1 MQPKEHAKQMT
12 RTFPADFTWGTATA
26 AYQIEGAVS
35 EDGRTRSI
43 WDTFSHTPGKTFAGD
58 NGDVAADHYHRY
70 PADIDLMSEL
80 GMGSYRFSV
89 SWPRVVPTGVGAV
102 NPKGIDF
109 YSRLV
114 DRMLAKGISPALTLY
129 HWDLPQELQDAGG
142 WTARDTAYHFADY
155 AAAVAAALGDRV
167 PLWTTL
173 NEPWCSAF
181 LGYAGGVH
189 APGHTSGAEAL
200 AATHHLLLG
209 HGLALQQLRAA
220 VPSSAKLAITLNPAM
235 ARPATSSAEDAAA
248 CKKIDGLQ
256 NRVWLD
262 PLFHGSYPADV
273 VEFTSGLC
281 DWAFVQDGDL
291 ATIATPFDVLGVN
304 YYSPVIVGH
313 FAGDGERARADGH
326 GNTTGNAWPGCDDT
340 QFFDLP
346 GRHTAM
352 GWPVDAA
359 GLHQLLVRLSTDY
372 PKSMMITENG
382 AAYEDVVSA
391 DGAVHDAERVRYL
404 HEHLCALHDA
414 IADGIDVQ
422 GYYLWSLL
430 DNFEWSYGFSKR
442 FGIIRVDYETQLR
455 TPKDSARFY
464 ADIVRA
470 NAVPPL

>member
-1 MQPKEHAKQMT
+1 MT
-12 RTFPADFTWGTATA
+12 QTFPASFTWGTATA
-26 AYQIEGAVS
+26 AYQIEGAVA
-35 EDGRTRSI
+35 EDGRTPSI
-43 WDTFSHTPGKTFAGD
+43 WDTFSHTRGKVLAGD

-70 PADIDLMSEL
+70 VADVDLMSEL

-89 SWPRVVPTGVGAV
+89 SWPRVIPTGSGAV

-114 DRMLAKGISPALTLY
+114 DRLLAKGISPALTLY
-129 HWDLPQELQDAGG
+129 HWDLPQELDDAGG
-142 WTARDTAYHFADY
+142 WPVRDTAYRFAEY
-155 AAAVAAALGDRV
+155 AGVVAAALGDRV
-167 PLWTTL
+167 PLWITV

-220 VPSSAKLAITLNPAM
+220 IPSSAKVAITLNPAM
-235 ARPATSSAEDAAA
+235 ARPATPSADDVAA
-248 CKKIDGLQ
+248 CRKIDGLQ
-256 NRVWLD
+256 NRIWLD
-262 PLFHGSYPADV
+262 PLFHARYPSDV
-273 VEFTSGLC
+273 VEFTSGVS
-281 DWAFVQDGDL
+281 DWAFVHDGDL

-326 GNTTGNAWPGCDDT
+326 GNTTGNTWPGCEDT

-346 GRHTAM
+346 GRHTSM
-352 GWPVDAA
+352 GWPVDAS
-359 GLHQLLVRLSTDY
+359 GLHELLTRLWADY
-372 PKSMMITENG
+372 PKTMYITENG
-382 AAYEDVVSA
+382 AAYEDEVSA
-391 DGAVHDAERVRYL
+391 DGAVHDVDRVRYL
-404 HEHLCALHDA
+404 REHLAALHDA

-422 GYYLWSLL
+422 GYYSWSLL
-430 DNFEWSYGFSKR
+430 DNFEWSYGYSKR
-442 FGIIRVDYETQLR
+442 FGIVRVDYESQLR
-455 TPKDSARFY
+455 TPKDSALFY
-464 ADIVRA
+464 AAVARA